1 MGVNRNAYPTNFVGQ
16 GVDLADRSSIINPMM
31 NEQRLQAI
39 KADLASA
46 GITHFDC
53 YQGNDCIM
61 VTYGRVV
68 SYYHF
73 RGNTIVSVT
82 FD

>member
-1 MGVNRNAYPTNFVGQ
+1 
-16 GVDLADRSSIINPMM
+16 MM

-39 KADLASA
+39 KIDLANA
-46 GITHFDC
+46 GIINFQC
-53 YQGNDCIM
+53 YEANGCIM

-73 RGNTIVSVT
+73 IGDTIVSVT

>member
-1 MGVNRNAYPTNFVGQ
+1 
-16 GVDLADRSSIINPMM
+16 MM
-31 NEQRLQAI
+31 NTNRYEAI

-46 GITHFDC
+46 GITSFDC
-53 YQGNDCIM
+53 YEANGCIM

-73 RGNTIVSVT
+73 IGDTIVSVT